1 MVMCYIFLGP
11 CENSGMCI
19 NVRGVGGIV
28 TNSEC
33 DCPPGWLGSVCS
45 IGKILT
51 ILILHHSK
59 SGFWPGAVLIMKKK
73 QKKKKNKKKK
83 QKQKKQQQTNKKQQ
97 QNNNKKKKKK
107 KKKKK
112 NSFVTILRILRN
124 IFQTGFR
131 R

>member
-59 SGFWPGAVLIMKKK
+59 SGFWPGAVLIIIIIKKK
-73 QKKKKNKKKK
+73 KKKKNK
-83 QKQKKQQQTNKKQQ
+83 QTKENKT
-97 QNNNKKKKKK
+97 

-131 R
+131 RWILTLIFLTTRKS